1 MSSKKSSCRF
11 LKKKILIL
19 VRSET
24 EILTCWDRRRRRR
37 TARVWC
43 HSERSA
49 LPLRHSRPRKR
60 SSSAHDGRAGGTRA
74 CRSWKCFIQRLYID
88 FSKIAY
94 LLRKS
99 RVNRWLA
106 IEPAQNSRLKSKITQ
121 VSQSREK
128 GDAAQT
134 LSNDFHGSRK
144 LIKSLENSWLIDFY
158 ENKKR

>member
-1 MSSKKSSCRF
+1 M
-11 LKKKILIL
+11 KKKIPIL

-24 EILTCWDRRRRRR
+24 EILLLAEIEDVEDELLEFDAIRSGRLYQYAIRVHIRDFLQR
-37 TARVWC
+37 TMVGQV
-43 HSERSA
+43 ER
-49 LPLRHSRPRKR
+49 
-60 SSSAHDGRAGGTRA
+60 GRAEA
-74 CRSWKCFIQRLYID
+74 ENILFKDDID
-88 FSKIAY
+88 FSEIAY